1 MPKRE
6 DEYGRQQNETRGK
19 ALCPRCGSPNI
30 SYNKMYKSWRCNCC
44 ERSFPTPSYGA
55 KGKPSWW
62 DRLRGR
68 G

>member
-6 DEYGRQQNETRGK
+6 DEYRQEQGESRGTG
-19 ALCPRCGSPNI
+19 LCPRCGSPNL
-30 SYNKMYKSWRCNCC
+30 SYNKMYKSWRCNRC

-55 KGKPSWW
+55 RGKPSWW
-62 DRLRGR
+62 DRLRGK

>member
-6 DEYGRQQNETRGK
+6 DEYSRERKETRGA
-19 ALCPRCGSPNI
+19 ALCPRCGSSNL
-30 SYNKMYKSWRCNCC
+30 SYNKIYKSWRCNRC
-44 ERSFPTPSYGA
+44 EQSFPTPSYGA
-55 KGKPSWW
+55 RGKPSWW

>member
-6 DEYGRQQNETRGK
+6 DEYSRERKETRGA
-19 ALCPRCGSPNI
+19 ALCPRCGSPNL
-30 SYNKMYKSWRCNCC
+30 SYNKMYKSWRCNRC
-44 ERSFPTPSYGA
+44 EQSFPTPSYGA
-55 KGKPSWW
+55 HGKPSWW

>member
-6 DEYGRQQNETRGK
+6 DEYGRQQGETRGK
-19 ALCPRCGSPNI
+19 ALCPRCGSPNL
-30 SYNKMYKSWRCNCC
+30 SYNKMYKSWRCNRC